1 MRFVLQ
7 DRGSLVTRNEIAN
20 SLTALSPAGAPCT
33 DYQRGYMDALI
44 RVGLLYGVEP
54 VEQPSTLAVE
64 VNRD

>member
-20 SLTALSPAGAPCT
+20 SLTALSPTDAPCT

-44 RVGLLYGVEP
+44 RVGLLYGVEL

-64 VNRD
+64 VIR